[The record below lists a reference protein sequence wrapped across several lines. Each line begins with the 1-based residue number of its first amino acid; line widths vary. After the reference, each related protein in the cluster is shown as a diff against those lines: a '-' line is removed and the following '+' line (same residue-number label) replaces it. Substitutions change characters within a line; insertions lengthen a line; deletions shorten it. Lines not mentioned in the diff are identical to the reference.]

1 MQSIAANTLL
11 RGLGTLV
18 DNPVLTGVV
27 TDSRAVKQG
36 SLFVCIAGE
45 RVDGHAYAKQALSQ
59 GAAGILAQH
68 AIVGVP
74 AQKIVMVQNVLD
86 AMIVLGGNYRAQFTP
101 ILTGVT
107 GSVGKT
113 TTKEFCFA
121 VFSAFGET
129 LKTQGNQNNEIGMP
143 NTLLRMD
150 DTTQYAVIEMGMQ
163 GLGEIEKLT
172 KAARPCGAIITGIG
186 VSHLEQL
193 GTRENICKAKLEIC
207 DGMPSGAPLVLNGD
221 DALLSNAKLR
231 ADLRP
236 VLFAVHHK
244 NADVVAEDI
253 CTDARGTR
261 FTIADQEHGRLS
273 AYIPALGEHNVMD
286 ALSAY
291 ALATRLGLD
300 AKKCA
305 AALSGYKT
313 TGHRQNLVQCRGIA
327 VFEDCYNAS
336 PDSMRAALIT
346 LRDYAVQ
353 GNRIAVLG
361 DMFELGGA
369 TQSAHSS
376 IGDLC
381 RDCGVDLLITVG
393 DA

>member
-1 MQSIAANTLL
+1 
-11 RGLGTLV
+11 
-18 DNPVLTGVV
+18 
-27 TDSRAVKQG
+27 
-36 SLFVCIAGE
+36 
-45 RVDGHAYAKQALSQ
+45 
-59 GAAGILAQH
+59 
-68 AIVGVP
+68 
-74 AQKIVMVQNVLD
+74 
-86 AMIVLGGNYRAQFTP
+86 
-101 ILTGVT
+101 
-107 GSVGKT
+107 
-113 TTKEFCFA
+113 TTKEFCYA
-121 VFSAFGET
+121 VFSAFGAT

-172 KAARPCGAIITGIG
+172 RAAKPCGAIITGIG

-207 DGMPSGAPLVLNGD
+207 DGMPFGAPLVINGD
-221 DALLSNAKLR
+221 DDLLSAAKLR

-236 VLFAVHHK
+236 VQFAIQNK
-244 NADVVAEDI
+244 NADVVASAL
-253 CTDARGTR
+253 CADAQGTR
-261 FTIADQEHGRLS
+261 FTILDKEHGCLS
-273 AYIPALGEHNVMD
+273 AYIPALGKHNVMD

-305 AALSGYKT
+305 AALSEYKT

-336 PDSMRAALIT
+336 PDSMHAALTT
-346 LRDYAVQ
+346 LHDYTVQ
-353 GNRIAVLG
+353 GSRVAVLG
-361 DMFELGGA
+361 DMFELGKA
-369 TQSAHSS
+369 TQSAHTQ
-376 IGDLC
+376 IGDWC

-393 DA
+393 DAMQHAHQRAHDLGVESVHCAEKAEAAALLRQMCKSGDALLVKASHGMEFEKILSAFYANEENGESKRG